1 MATENMANCP
11 ISPKPPT
18 PALGVIHDT
27 SVLFHFPPVS
37 HMAKFISSKGQG
49 SIVLPRTQKMA
60 MGRIWWKA
68 LMPTT
73 ETFTDKDHEEK
84 YGCCK
89 EMEWVDRR
97 ERERPPEEVPW
108 EQTSVKPGSNPV
120 GRAHTLEGEANA
132 LGQQGNPGLEQ

>member
-1 MATENMANCP
+1 
-11 ISPKPPT
+11 
-18 PALGVIHDT
+18 
-27 SVLFHFPPVS
+27 
-37 HMAKFISSKGQG
+37 
-49 SIVLPRTQKMA
+49 
-60 MGRIWWKA
+60 
-68 LMPTT
+68 MPTT

-108 EQTSVKPGSNPV
+108 EQTSVKPGSNLV